1 MAGKG
6 ATAARKRKVSNAGP
20 RMATKRRAKSRK
32 RPDAAEESSNTSP
45 VIPGEPGSDDDLV
58 IEVRWC
64 PLNWLRNNRQLQCD
78 RCVKDELV
86 CVFGPRGSCQRCGV
100 RKQACSL
107 NPPNAATG
115 RPIRRQLT
123 DEEILEYR
131 LNEAKT
137 RKEEAKREAVKK
149 GKKAVVIRNSPDPP
163 ESEGSRPS
171 PAVTMALLGKLVLDS
186 GASSA
191 GTTAN
196 TPADS
201 PAALPPPPFPE
212 GNTAAPP
219 SEPQPG
225 ISQPR
230 SSDSSSMAARMTAME
245 QRQEL
250 VEQKQELLEKRQE
263 RMERRL
269 NEAFQR
275 LNKYVGA

>member
-1 MAGKG
+1 
-6 ATAARKRKVSNAGP
+6 
-20 RMATKRRAKSRK
+20 
-32 RPDAAEESSNTSP
+32 
-45 VIPGEPGSDDDLV
+45 
-58 IEVRWC
+58 
-64 PLNWLRNNRQLQCD
+64 
-78 RCVKDELV
+78 
-86 CVFGPRGSCQRCGV
+86 
-100 RKQACSL
+100 
-107 NPPNAATG
+107 
-115 RPIRRQLT
+115 LT

-171 PAVTMALLGKLVLDS
+171 PAVTTALLGKLVLDS

-201 PAALPPPPFPE
+201 PATLPPPPFPE

-230 SSDSSSMAARMTAME
+230 SSGSSSMAARMTAME

-263 RMERRL
+263 QMERRL